1 MKKALFTAGIVIMTV
16 LLATLLFGYMKG
28 HGTERD
34 PEHKDM
40 VGCGMMK
47 GHGMKGCCPKGG
59 DWGMM
64 MNYMK
69 GAKFYLK
76 FEEKIG
82 LSESQVEKLKT
93 ISNEGEKGAI
103 KIKAELKTLMVD
115 FKSVLDEDKIDL
127 SQVKSLITKI
137 ANLKAKLHFAKL
149 EASVRGKEVLNTKQ
163 LKQLESLMKEFH
175 KKKAAHGCSGMK
187 K

>member
-1 MKKALFTAGIVIMTV
+1 MKKALFAAGIIIMTV

-28 HGTERD
+28 HGTEKD
-34 PEHKDM
+34 PGHKDM

-59 DWGMM
+59 DGGMM
-64 MNYMK
+64 MHYLK

-93 ISNEGEKGAI
+93 IRDDSEKSAI
-103 KIKAELKTLMVD
+103 KMKAELKTLMVD
-115 FKSVLDEDKIDL
+115 LKSVLGEDKIDL
-127 SQVKSLITKI
+127 SQAKSLIEKI
-137 ANLKAKLHFAKL
+137 GDLKAELHFAKL
-149 EASVRGKEVLNTKQ
+149 ETSVKAKEVLNAKQ
-163 LKQLESLMKEFH
+163 LEQLESLMKEFH
-175 KKKAAHGCSGMK
+175 KEKKAHGCYGK
-187 K
+187 KK